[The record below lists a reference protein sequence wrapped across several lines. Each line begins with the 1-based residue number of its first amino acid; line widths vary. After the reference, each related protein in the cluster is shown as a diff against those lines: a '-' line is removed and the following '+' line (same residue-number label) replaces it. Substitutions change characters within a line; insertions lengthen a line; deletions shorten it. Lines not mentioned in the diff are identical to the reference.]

1 MMSERQR
8 VRELEQLSAFLDGEL
23 NEVEQKQ
30 IESRLASEAELHE
43 MYEGLRK
50 TKLLFSRLR
59 RVRAPRSFALTPEM
73 VKVRKPKRPF
83 FTSIRWATSVA
94 AILLVVVFGAEYL
107 LGNILAASAP
117 MAAEPVFESLE
128 MDQDMAALSEEEP
141 NTKAAEPEP
150 LIIWGVPGAGGGGDM
165 VNGLGGGGG
174 DAGISESSPIIPS
187 DDGGTPP
194 EDLPTDIPPSG
205 ERAFDDTEGESPIL
219 GINSDQAGE
228 VTYSGEEETAESPS
242 PGWLAALTP
251 LRWAEIGLGVL
262 TLTGVIIL
270 LVKRKS

>member
-23 NEVEQKQ
+23 NETEQKQ

-43 MYEGLRK
+43 VYEGLRK

-73 VKVRKPKRPF
+73 VKVRKQKRPF
-83 FTSIRWATSVA
+83 FTGVRWATSAA
-94 AILLVVVFGAEYL
+94 AILLVVIFGAEQL
-107 LGNILAASAP
+107 FGNMLAASAP

-128 MDQDMAALSEEEP
+128 MEQDTATLAEEEP

-150 LIIWGVPGAGGGGDM
+150 LIIWGVPGAGGGGDA
-165 VNGLGGGGG
+165 VDGLGGGGG
-174 DAGISESSPIIPS
+174 M
-187 DDGGTPP
+187 PP
-194 EDLPTDIPPSG
+194 EELPTDTPPS
-205 ERAFDDTEGESPIL
+205 ETRAFDDTEGESLIL
-219 GINSDQAGE
+219 GINTDQAGE
-228 VTYSGEEETAESPS
+228 VTYSDEEKMAESPS
-242 PGWLAALTP
+242 TSWLAALTP
-251 LRWAEIGLGVL
+251 LRWAEIGLGAL

>member
-117 MAAEPVFESLE
+117 MTAEPVFESLE
-128 MDQDMAALSEEEP
+128 MDQDMAAMSEEEP

-187 DDGGTPP
+187 DDGTPP
-194 EDLPTDIPPSG
+194 EDLPIDIPPSG